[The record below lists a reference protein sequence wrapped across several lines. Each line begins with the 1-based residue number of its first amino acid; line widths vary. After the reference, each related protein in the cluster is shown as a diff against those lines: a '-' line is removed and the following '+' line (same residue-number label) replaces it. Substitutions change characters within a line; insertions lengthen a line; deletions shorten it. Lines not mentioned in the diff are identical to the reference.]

1 MVKNTGLVT
10 EAKVW
15 LKGNNGPGEI
25 IRIVLDS
32 VIGSKV
38 TAYNL
43 YNTFDETPD
52 YLGRILFDAEGY
64 WIYDGSVFG
73 IAEQEQLAKFIID
86 YVKKHTLLNELF

>member
-15 LKGNNGPGEI
+15 LKGNNGCGEI
-25 IRIVLDS
+25 IRIALNSDIS
-32 VIGSKV
+32 SKV

-43 YNTFDETPD
+43 YNTFDEKPD

-86 YVKKHTLLNELF
+86 YVKKHTISNELL

>member
-25 IRIVLDS
+25 IRIVVDS
-32 VIGSKV
+32 GIGSEV
-38 TAYNL
+38 VAYNL

-52 YLGRILFDAEGY
+52 YLGRILFDTEGY
-64 WIYDGSVFG
+64 WIYDGNELTV
-73 IAEQEQLAKFIID
+73 AEQEQLGKFIIN
-86 YVKKHTLLNELF
+86 YVEII

>member
-32 VIGSKV
+32 GIGSKV

-64 WIYDGSVFG
+64 WIYDGSVFS
-73 IAEQEQLAKFIID
+73 ITEQEQLAKFIID
-86 YVKKHTLLNELF
+86 YVKKHMVSNELL